1 MKTPRSNGRSS
12 QRARSRLVIEQS
24 PQWVQM
30 PDLRSV
36 RDSAGSSQKRIFAI
50 VSRPIPSDVKGKTI
64 RRILLFDNHPDSL
77 RLVLKPTANLNSD
90 DEAKFRRER
99 RTAIIC
105 GSILIAIVAAAA
117 MLWPLLW

>member
-12 QRARSRLVIEQS
+12 QRARSRFVIEHS
-24 PQWVQM
+24 PHWVQM

-36 RDSAGSSQKRIFAI
+36 RDASGSSQKRIFAI
-50 VSRPIPSDVKGKTI
+50 VSRPIPSGSEGKTI

-77 RLVLKPTANLNSD
+77 RLLLKPGANLDSD

-105 GSILIAIVAAAA
+105 GSILIAMLVAAI
-117 MLWPLLW
+117 LWALLW

>member
-1 MKTPRSNGRSS
+1 METPRSNGRSS
-12 QRARSRLVIEQS
+12 QRARLRFVIEHS

-36 RDSAGSSQKRIFAI
+36 RDAAGSSQKRIFAI
-50 VSRPIPSDVKGKTI
+50 VSRSIPSDVKGKTI

-77 RLVLKPTANLNSD
+77 RLVLKPVANLDSD
-90 DEAKFRRER
+90 AAAWRRER
-99 RTAIIC
+99 RTSVIC
-105 GSILIAIVAAAA
+105 GSILIAMVVAA

>member
-1 MKTPRSNGRSS
+1 
-12 QRARSRLVIEQS
+12 
-24 PQWVQM
+24 M

-36 RDSAGSSQKRIFAI
+36 RDASGSSQKRIFAI
-50 VSRPIPSDVKGKTI
+50 VSRPIPSGSEGKTI

-77 RLVLKPTANLNSD
+77 RLLLKPGANLDSD

-105 GSILIAIVAAAA
+105 GSILIAMLVAAI
-117 MLWPLLW
+117 LWALLW

>member
-1 MKTPRSNGRSS
+1 METPRSNGGSS
-12 QRARSRLVIEQS
+12 QRATSRFVIEHS
-24 PQWVQM
+24 PQWVQV

-36 RDSAGSSQKRIFAI
+36 RDAAGSSQKRIFAI
-50 VSRPIPSDVKGKTI
+50 VSRSIPSDVKGKTI

-77 RLVLKPTANLNSD
+77 RLILKPGANLDSD

-105 GSILIAIVAAAA
+105 GSILIAMLVAAI
-117 MLWPLLW
+117 LWALLW